1 MTMKPEMMNLFAIPV
16 AKSSIDRNFTDS
28 ELSYVR
34 SQLLSATK
42 AIANYSSQNKNVLD
56 AIEMTEIRAIIQTH
70 LNNYFETVHNTS
82 NDVSLQITQSWL
94 TLTRKGESHHSHT
107 HPNSVV
113 SGALYI
119 NVANTDG
126 INFFRNEDNLW
137 YELIAKENNYYNSY
151 MVHVAAK
158 AGDLVLF
165 PSNVSHGVSQ
175 VTEEVER
182 ISLSFNTF
190 FSGEIGNP
198 AFSNALRIS
207 TS

>member
-1 MTMKPEMMNLFAIPV
+1 MKPEMMNLFAIPV
-16 AKSSIDRNFTDS
+16 AKSSIDRDFTEA
-28 ELSYVR
+28 ELGYVR
-34 SQLLSATK
+34 TQLQSATK

-56 AIEMTEIRAIIQTH
+56 ATELSEIRTIIQAH
-70 LNNYFETVHNTS
+70 LDNYFETVHNTS
-82 NDVSLQITQSWL
+82 NDVSLQITQSWF

-137 YELIAKENNYYNSY
+137 YELIARENNYYNSY
-151 MVHVAAK
+151 MVHVATK

-190 FSGEIGNP
+190 FSGELGNP